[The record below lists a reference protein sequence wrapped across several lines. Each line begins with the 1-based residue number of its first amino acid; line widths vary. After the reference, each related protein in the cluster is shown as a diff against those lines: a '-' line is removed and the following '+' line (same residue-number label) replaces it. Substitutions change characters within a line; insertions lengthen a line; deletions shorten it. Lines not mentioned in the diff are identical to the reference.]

1 VEPLESLLTTED
13 VANYLK
19 VDVVTVR
26 RLVNR
31 GDLAA
36 YRVGGEYRF
45 TRSDVVDYLHRQH
58 IPARA
63 NHAVDQDLLLKQAFN
78 KLTKRAKQSLWK
90 FAAEEARNFK
100 QPHIGTEH
108 ILLGLILEGE
118 GVAGHVMRDLGV
130 TIVQARAA
138 VEAAVGMGD
147 FSGRQ
152 APERRLKGRD
162 RVRGRRGSG
171 AQPSLHRHRA
181 PAARHHSRPTG
192 ECCAGARA
200 HWCRTGAGTHMCA
213 GEDQSDVSVSNIIR

>member
-152 APERRLKGRD
+152 APELSADSKD
-162 RVRGRRGSG
+162 AIEYAVDE
-171 AQPSLHRHRA
+171 
-181 PAARHHSRPTG
+181 ARELNHHFI
-192 ECCAGARA
+192 
-200 HWCRTGAGTHMCA
+200 GTEHLLL
-213 GEDQSDVSVSNIIR
+213 GIIRDPQGNAVRVLEHIGVAPEQVHTCVLGKIKAMFQ